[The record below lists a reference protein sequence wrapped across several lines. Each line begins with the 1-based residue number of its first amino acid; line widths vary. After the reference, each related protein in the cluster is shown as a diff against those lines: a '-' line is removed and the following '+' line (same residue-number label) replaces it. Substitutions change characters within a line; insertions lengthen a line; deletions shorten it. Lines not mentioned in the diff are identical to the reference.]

1 MELTKRKYN
10 RAEVQEIINKIS
22 EQYEQG
28 NNELKEKVVE
38 LFDANKKLL
47 SENDLLKS
55 QSDSVVKALSEARD
69 RASQIENSAVEK
81 YNATLLSLKNFLI
94 KWKVYFDYLSEKY
107 PYYQTSTQ
115 SLRLI
120 NNLRVVLDGNSLD
133 QSSISSLD
141 NELSKNMI
149 KVGLKVPD
157 KSIQD
162 YIASTGDNGFNL
174 DEVLNPGELKL
185 EDLCKELGLLEEND

>member
-38 LFDANKKLL
+38 LFDANKRLL

-55 QSDSVVKALSEARD
+55 QSDSVVKALSDARD

-174 DEVLNPGELKL
+174 DEGLNPGELKL
-185 EDLCKELGLLEEND
+185 EDLGKELGLLEEND

>member
-38 LFDANKKLL
+38 LFDANKRLL

-55 QSDSVVKALSEARD
+55 QSDSVVKALSDARD

>member
-55 QSDSVVKALSEARD
+55 QSDSVVKALSEAKD

-120 NNLRVVLDGNSLD
+120 NNLRVVLDENSLN

>member
-47 SENDLLKS
+47 SENELLKS

-120 NNLRVVLDGNSLD
+120 NNLRVVLDGNSLN

>member
-1 MELTKRKYN
+1 M
-10 RAEVQEIINKIS
+10 
-22 EQYEQG
+22 
-28 NNELKEKVVE
+28 
-38 LFDANKKLL
+38 
-47 SENDLLKS
+47 
-55 QSDSVVKALSEARD
+55 
-69 RASQIENSAVEK
+69 
-81 YNATLLSLKNFLI
+81 
-94 KWKVYFDYLSEKY
+94 
-107 PYYQTSTQ
+107 
-115 SLRLI
+115 
-120 NNLRVVLDGNSLD
+120 LDGNSLD

>member
-55 QSDSVVKALSEARD
+55 QSDSVVKALSEAKD

-94 KWKVYFDYLSEKY
+94 KWKAYFDYLSEKY

-120 NNLRVVLDGNSLD
+120 NNLRVVLDGNSLN